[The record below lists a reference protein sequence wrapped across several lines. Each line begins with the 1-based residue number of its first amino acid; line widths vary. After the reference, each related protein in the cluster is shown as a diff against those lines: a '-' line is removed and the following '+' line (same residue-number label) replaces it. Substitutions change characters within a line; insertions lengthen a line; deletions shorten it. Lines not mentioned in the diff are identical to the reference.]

1 MDVGVVCTG
10 GLGPEKELV
19 ASLLSRTEDP
29 DRIFVVAADSGLL
42 LCREYGLTP
51 HLFVGDLDSLPDRS
65 VLHAF
70 PRTEVRIFPRDK
82 DYTDTELAIEALRE
96 RGVHRW
102 FLLGGGGGRAD
113 QFLGIVSLCIRD
125 FHPEVW
131 LTHREEIRV
140 LREGCRYRIDVQ
152 RGDIISL
159 FPLSCRRCRA
169 VTRGLRWP
177 LDSLE
182 WRPGDMGIS
191 NEAVEDVVEVMV
203 VEGRYLWVR
212 NLAPV

>member
-1 MDVGVVCTG
+1 MFRLSPC
-10 GLGPEKELV
+10 
-19 ASLLSRTEDP
+19 ASRLSP
-29 DRIFVVAADSGLL
+29 FGFFSPMA
-42 LCREYGLTP
+42 Y
-51 HLFVGDLDSLPDRS
+51 
-65 VLHAF
+65 
-70 PRTEVRIFPRDK
+70 EVRVF
-82 DYTDTELAIEALRE
+82 
-96 RGVHRW
+96 
-102 FLLGGGGGRAD
+102 
-113 QFLGIVSLCIRD
+113 
-125 FHPEVW
+125 
-131 LTHREEIRV
+131 
-140 LREGCRYRIDVQ
+140 REGCRYMIDVQ